1 MICIVACGDL
11 IIAFHYHMSTEYL
24 YINISMRLW
33 KKKNAKEVYSL
44 DSIMKSLSLS

>member
-33 KKKNAKEVYSL
+33 KKKMPRKFIVW
-44 DSIMKSLSLS
+44 ILS